1 MGYLKAFFTTLFIT
15 LPSYLFIQIY
25 LDGVSTT
32 YYFTNL
38 ASGNWIELMQV
49 FETAIMEPINVF
61 FIPADAIR
69 IVLAFLPWVVSA
81 FVCSF
86 FYRKKHS
93 ARGGLISIV
102 TIYTSIGLYYYF
114 MEEGGTFDAS
124 LLTEANLLYGYL
136 VVIVTTTIIGVLSG
150 LISPFKKEHVAKSA
164 QVPRGQLVTSEAG
177 NNDYRA
183 PPSSPS
189 QIPEPYYMPTE
200 SPSRSAY
207 MEQTQTTTA
216 TSNGSEPLICEYC
229 GSYIDADSEFCSV
242 CGNRVVSDN

>member
-93 ARGGLISIV
+93 ARGGLTSIV

-136 VVIVTTTIIGVLSG
+136 VVLGTTTIIGVLSG

-164 QVPRGQLVTSEAG
+164 QVPRGPLVNIEVS
-177 NNDYRA
+177 NSDYSGQPA
-183 PPSSPS
+183 S
-189 QIPEPYYMPTE
+189 QPEPYYMPTE
-200 SPSRSAY
+200 SPSRNAY

-216 TSNGSEPLICEYC
+216 TSNTSEALICEYC